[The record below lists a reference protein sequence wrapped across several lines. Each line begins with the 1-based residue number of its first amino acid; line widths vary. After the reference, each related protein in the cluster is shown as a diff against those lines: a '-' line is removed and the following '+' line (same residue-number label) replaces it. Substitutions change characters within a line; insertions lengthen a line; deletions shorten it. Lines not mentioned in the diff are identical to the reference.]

1 MIFKIPSYDDV
12 SWEAHPLFDMQEK
25 ASGKVPDLYATIG
38 YSANALGSYLDFV
51 KAQAKGTFHAK
62 DREAVYLI
70 VSQYNNCEY
79 CLSSHTLTAIRLGW
93 TEEET
98 LLLRAGEYPDNKW
111 KVIYNFIGS
120 VIDHRGEVND
130 QILNSFFN
138 LGYDKKALIDLMAL
152 INLMCFT
159 NYVYRLTKIPI
170 NIPLAKP
177 LNNN

>member
-1 MIFKIPSYDDV
+1 MIFKIPSYEDV
-12 SWEAHPLFDMQEK
+12 SAEVHPTFDMLK
-25 ASGKVPDLYATIG
+25 KSSGKVPDLYATIG
-38 YSANALGSYLDFV
+38 YSANALVSYLDFV
-51 KAQAKGTFHAK
+51 KAQSKGTFHAK

-79 CLSSHTLTAIRLGW
+79 CLSSHTVTAIRFGW

-98 LLLRAGEYPDNKW
+98 LLLRAGEYPEKKW
-111 KVIYNFIGS
+111 KVFYNVIGS
-120 VIDHRGEVND
+120 VIKNRGEVND
-130 QILNSFFN
+130 EILNSFFE
-138 LGYDKKALIDLMAL
+138 LGYDNKALIDLMAL
-152 INLMCFT
+152 FNLMCFT

>member
-1 MIFKIPSYDDV
+1 MIFKIPSYEDV
-12 SWEAHPLFDMQEK
+12 PAETHPVFDMLK
-25 ASGKVPDLYATIG
+25 KVSGKVPDLYATIG

-51 KAQAKGTFHAK
+51 KAQSKGTFHAK

-79 CLSSHTLTAIRLGW
+79 CLSSHTITAIRFGW

-98 LLLRAGEYPDNKW
+98 LLLRAGEYPENKW
-111 KVIYNFIGS
+111 KIIYNLIGS
-120 VIDHRGEVND
+120 VIDNRGEVND
-130 QILNSFFN
+130 QILNSFIE
-138 LGYDKKALIDLMAL
+138 LGYDNKVLIDLMVL

-177 LNNN
+177 LKNN